1 MALTTNIEV
10 LLNKR
15 NIENNIIRRVGADK
29 GAQRRQG

>member
-1 MALTTNIEV
+1 MALPINIEV

-15 NIENNIIRRVGADK
+15 KIENNIIRRVGADK